1 MSLYKE
7 LPCNSCEETH
17 NSFSILGWKKL
28 MTAMDRSIVAISPQE
43 KSQSYLSPTDL
54 ESLYTETLSVLD

>member
-1 MSLYKE
+1 
-7 LPCNSCEETH
+7 
-17 NSFSILGWKKL
+17 

-43 KSQSYLSPTDL
+43 KSQSYLSPIDL